1 MTTIELEASKAEL
14 VREILNIENS
24 ETLETIGKLRKYLSK
39 LRSNKEEASPCEYT
53 LEEVRQ
59 RLAITG
65 KDAIAGIGISGE
77 EMEQRMKDII

>member
-1 MTTIELEASKAEL
+1 MS
-14 VREILNIENS
+14 
-24 ETLETIGKLRKYLSK
+24 KYLSK

>member
-24 ETLETIGKLRKYLSK
+24 ETNGKLRKYLSK

>member
-14 VREILNIENS
+14 VREILNIDS
-24 ETLETIGKLRKYLSK
+24 SETIGKLRKYLSK
-39 LRSNKEEASPCEYT
+39 LRNNTQVASPCEYT

-59 RLAITG
+59 RLSITG

-77 EMEQRMKDII
+77 EMEQRMKNII